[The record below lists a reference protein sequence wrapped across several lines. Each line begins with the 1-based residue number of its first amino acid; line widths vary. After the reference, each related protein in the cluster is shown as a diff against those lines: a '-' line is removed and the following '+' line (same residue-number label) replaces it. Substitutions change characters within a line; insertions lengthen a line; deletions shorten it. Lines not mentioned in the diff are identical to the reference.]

1 MSAGD
6 PDPDDPDPEEPAPAG
21 LAADLPLA
29 ADGSC
34 DHRRLL
40 LNEVYRL
47 HNGSVWRWNGRELV
61 PARMPA
67 RAG

>member
-6 PDPDDPDPEEPAPAG
+6 GGLDDPDPRQTGP
-21 LAADLPLA
+21 AADLPLA
-29 ADGSC
+29 ADGTC

-61 PARMPA
+61 PTRLPA
-67 RAG
+67 QN